1 MDWEKLFSFLKS
13 VFAVGAVA
21 GLAYLG
27 ETGQDGGA
35 FRDLWLA
42 AKTASPFAAMFAVMA
57 WLWERR
63 DRIRAQVELMNRTI
77 SFVEA
82 MNEQSTAREKILS
95 AIKQLSSLVL
105 RQSENIEQGV
115 SSRKRGRR

>member
-1 MDWEKLFSFLKS
+1 MDWEKLFSFLRS

-35 FRDLWLA
+35 FKDLWAA
-42 AKTASPFAAMFAVMA
+42 AKNASPLAAMFAIIA

-63 DRIRAQVELMNRTI
+63 DRIRAQIELMNRTI
-77 SFVEA
+77 SFVET
-82 MNEQSTAREKILS
+82 MNEQSNAREKMVE
-95 AIKQLSSLVL
+95 AIKSQSALIRNLEHVYDARKGK
-105 RQSENIEQGV
+105 RQ
-115 SSRKRGRR
+115 